1 MSNSLF
7 TNAQWLKAERDVAAL
22 RVEFPDA
29 SDARLM
35 RQLLKEGCL
44 RAGAVGAGS
53 TAIGLIPGL
62 GKMLGWAVN
71 FAGDAALTAAV
82 QRDLL
87 LRIFALFGKKPTE
100 DDTAQIS
107 AWLATVGVGGI
118 TVLEQV
124 GGGIVKSLGKRILG
138 RVISRGLPVAEIVA
152 ASATHVVGTYL
163 LARKAEAYCQGFTI
177 TTARIDELDRRKMRN
192 WTMLS
197 VATVVNEEN
206 PKTVKE
212 ALTPEDDR

>member
-197 VATVVNEEN
+197 VATVVNEES